1 MKYKYGLFNADS
13 YIKYTQQLLSNNYL
27 TQTMKYKI
35 GDIVKIIDI
44 NACVTAENCHAVYAK
59 ITKLGNNKYFYYL
72 LDENKN
78 KIEFKACSC
87 FTDNDLELIN
97 RPIEDVREGDKIV
110 DKHGDVREV
119 LTVSGQMVFA
129 TYANEEYRKNPVNYT
144 IFTIRELIGGGYT
157 ILQEPQEPE
166 TVEMTVAEVAEK
178 LGLKGKLKI
187 KE

>member
-1 MKYKYGLFNADS
+1 
-13 YIKYTQQLLSNNYL
+13 
-27 TQTMKYKI
+27 MKYKI

-78 KIEFKACSC
+78 KIEFEACTC
-87 FTDNDLELIN
+87 FTDNDLELIE
-97 RPIEDVREGDKIV
+97 RTIEDVREGDKII

-119 LTVSGQMVFA
+119 LAVCGQMVFT
-129 TYANEEYRKNPVNYT
+129 TYFNQEYTDKTYGGEDT
-144 IFTIRELIGGGYT
+144 LTFTIKELIGRGIK

-178 LGLKGKLKI
+178 LGLTGKLKI